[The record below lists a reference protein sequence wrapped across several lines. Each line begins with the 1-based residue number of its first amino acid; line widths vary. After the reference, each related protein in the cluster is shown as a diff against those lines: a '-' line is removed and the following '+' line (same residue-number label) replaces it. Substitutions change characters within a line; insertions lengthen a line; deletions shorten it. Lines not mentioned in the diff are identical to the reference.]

1 MLPYSDDMTFIQ
13 RMYNTYVTV
22 YEWIIRRFMYIPAEE
37 ALVKKHFSHLEP
49 LPSLDELIHNV
60 SLNFVNTHRALA
72 PPRPSMP
79 GEETDIKILS

>member
-1 MLPYSDDMTFIQ
+1 MLPYSDEMTFIQ

-22 YEWIIRRFMYIPAEE
+22 YDWIIRRFVYIPAEE

-49 LPSLDELIHNV
+49 LPALDELIHSV
-60 SLNFVNTHRALA
+60 SLNFVNTHRALS

-79 GEETDIKILS
+79 GEETDNRMPF